1 MPHPAKLILAGA
13 LVSLASL
20 AHAQTTQPRPPVQAR
35 AAVLQA
41 LDKVTARV
49 SRIEAPIG
57 ETVRFG
63 TLEVV
68 ARTCNQ
74 RPADEA
80 PDTTAFLQIADTPP
94 DQPRA
99 VVFSGWMWANSP
111 ALNALEHAVYDVTV
125 LGCR

>member
-1 MPHPAKLILAGA
+1 L
-13 LVSLASL
+13 
-20 AHAQTTQPRPPVQAR
+20 AQTTQHRPPIQAR
-35 AAVLQA
+35 IAVLQA

-63 TLEVV
+63 TLDIV

-94 DQPRA
+94 DQGRA

-111 ALNALEHAVYDVTV
+111 ALNALEHAVYDVIV